1 MELEEDSGVG
11 FGRNALVA
19 AALKQGFKYMVMSD
33 DDFMVPDV
41 HLLPQ
46 LAQSLSALKAD
57 AVAPLRCDYERGKNY
72 KTKCGRG
79 TAAAMLISP
88 ERELVMM
95 VNVTRPY
102 DDDRIVHSTSSFQ
115 PSSLPERLTAGHK
128 LECYRSDLIQQFF
141 LARTEVM
148 VGKWDPVLKNNDHFD
163 AMMSMKKAKLRLF
176 TCRGMHIAH
185 VNPAAQKH
193 TWSPALIAYK
203 KKRVERWTSL
213 LPHIFMKWDLQAMWD
228 EAGRR
233 WFIDPVTGKPKNQ
246 YGPYLN
252 KKKHGIMEHG
262 WPTPD
267 KFPARGT
274 KELAAMNSIL
284 NRYRPTYDQ
293 IEILDGSA
301 KVTTISPCQIEIYLK
316 ATHVRY
322 PSRIGAAA
330 KESEWSKSAT
340 VKKIEKTNW
349 LSGYFVPDEC
359 PVLEG
364 LLTLL
369 SPSAHTG
376 NRILPAPTHL
386 YYVSVT
392 DRAVEEMI
400 GALRKQGRQ
409 HSVTLVLVVMGTEGL
424 TKTDKHWRLT
434 YRTSLEAAGITLEI
448 IDLGAP
454 FGRAIGMRAGYA
466 HVNALATKRL
476 QPASEVVI
484 QSLDG
489 SLLVPHDFS
498 ARIVQNVRCGLLMYA
513 PISQKEVSNHHPNA
527 KKSVLWRDSS
537 FGNFAMCL
545 SDYNAL
551 VLDGC
556 GWRESWWYFSGGM
569 DIDMMHQLRN
579 RLIIHR
585 PMLEGLMYIGSA
597 GSRTSNP
604 TYYKHSNTYPDNL
617 PIVPISQPIGQEN
630 AVLRPKLLTFLRKKV
645 PSLKFEDT
653 AYILVTGGLPELTS
667 TMYSIWAATAQIVV
681 VSRAE
686 AEAETYVQ
694 SPWRRK
700 SAGLVYGGLYDPRDH
715 SMESW

>member
-1 MELEEDSGVG
+1 
-11 FGRNALVA
+11 
-19 AALKQGFKYMVMSD
+19 
-33 DDFMVPDV
+33 
-41 HLLPQ
+41 
-46 LAQSLSALKAD
+46 
-57 AVAPLRCDYERGKNY
+57 
-72 KTKCGRG
+72 
-79 TAAAMLISP
+79 
-88 ERELVMM
+88 
-95 VNVTRPY
+95 
-102 DDDRIVHSTSSFQ
+102 
-115 PSSLPERLTAGHK
+115 
-128 LECYRSDLIQQFF
+128 
-141 LARTEVM
+141 
-148 VGKWDPVLKNNDHFD
+148 
-163 AMMSMKKAKLRLF
+163 
-176 TCRGMHIAH
+176 
-185 VNPAAQKH
+185 
-193 TWSPALIAYK
+193 
-203 KKRVERWTSL
+203 VERWTSF
-213 LPHIFMKWDLQAMWD
+213 LPHIFKKWDLKAMWD

-252 KKKHGIMEHG
+252 KKKNHGIMQHG

-274 KELAAMNSIL
+274 KELSAMNTIL

-301 KVTTISPCQIEIYLK
+301 KVTTTSPCQIEIYLK

-322 PSRIGAAA
+322 PSRTGAAA
-330 KESEWSKSAT
+330 KESE
-340 VKKIEKTNW
+340 IEKTDW
-349 LSGYFVPDEC
+349 LSGYFMPDEC
-359 PVLEG
+359 PVLDG

-392 DRAVEEMI
+392 NRAVEEMI

-424 TKTDKHWRLT
+424 TKTDKDWRLT

-448 IDLGAP
+448 VELGAP
-454 FGRAIGMRAGYA
+454 FGRAIGMQAGYA

-484 QSLDG
+484 HSLDG

-513 PISQKEVSNHHPNA
+513 PISQKEVWAGRGTHR
-527 KKSVLWRDSS
+527 KKSTLWRDSS

-585 PMLEGLMYIGSA
+585 PMLEGLLYIGSA

-604 TYYKHSNTYPDNL
+604 TYYKHSNTYQQQYPDGF

-653 AYILVTGGLPELTS
+653 AYILVTSGLPELTS
-667 TMYSIWAATAQIVV
+667 TMYSIWATTGQIVV

-686 AEAETYVQ
+686 AEAENYNASCSTAPL
-694 SPWRRK
+694 SPCGRVKPAQCKFWQELFDATGGTPPHPGGPNNWKQCGGAALRDDPCSCGGRNCDPTRGVCVTCANGDITQMDLGFNNLK
-700 SAGLVYGGLYDPRDH
+700 GTIPSSLGSLTRLDYLSLSFNILEGTIPSSLGSLTRLETLDLQFSHLNGTIPSSLGSLTRLDTLYLQFNNLKGTIPSSLGSLTRLEELRLYGNILTGLVPPLPFKQYSVCFLDDHGGSNHFKCPLPAGSEQCKAGRAGVH
-715 SMESW
+715 CK